1 MEEKLRTIRVYLE
14 DRNGFTD
21 GDFYIELNQGMLNED
36 DFYHAVLNYIM
47 TNIQIEVL

>member
-1 MEEKLRTIRVYLE
+1 MEEKLSTIRVYLE
-14 DRNGFTD
+14 DRKGFTD